1 MFFRGIFK
9 QIYYG
14 HSAIMSFVSF
24 QRSILKTQKFRDGK
38 NLYLQ
43 MRHLRP
49 QGLNDLPKVIQQI
62 IGDHQENLGHCF
74 SSKINQEAS
83 LAKVSQY
90 ST

>member
-1 MFFRGIFK
+1 MGTLQSCHLF
-9 QIYYG
+9 
-14 HSAIMSFVSF
+14 H
-24 QRSILKTQKFRDGK
+24 FRDPFLKHRSLEMEK